1 MMMYFKTIILGLL
14 LLLTGCANQ
23 YSITESEI
31 EQYLNKDMH
40 FEVQQGNRLIGLS
53 LKLNDMQVKLGA
65 KPNTMAVTAATMITV
80 NNPLMPIHAKLKTTF
95 EAIPWYD
102 SNTKSVYLRQLDL
115 VEVESEPADIE
126 RYITQAT
133 PQLMGFLRHYLE
145 TQPVYTLDTRDSN
158 QALMAKMTK
167 EIAVQQGKLVVK
179 F

>member
-1 MMMYFKTIILGLL
+1 MITLVKTLGLGLL
-14 LLLTGCANQ
+14 LLLTGCASQ

-40 FEVQQGNRLIGLS
+40 FEVKQGNKLIGVS
-53 LKLNDMQVKLGA
+53 LKLNDMQVVLGA

-80 NNPLMPIHAKLKTTF
+80 NNPLLPIHAKLKTTF
-95 EAIPWYD
+95 EAVPWYD
-102 SNTKSVYLRQLDL
+102 SNTKSVYLRQLTL
-115 VEVESEPADIE
+115 VKVESEPADIE
-126 RYITQAT
+126 RYISQAT
-133 PQLMGFLRHYLE
+133 PQLMGFLRNYLE
-145 TQPVYTLDTRDSN
+145 NQPVYTLDTRDSN